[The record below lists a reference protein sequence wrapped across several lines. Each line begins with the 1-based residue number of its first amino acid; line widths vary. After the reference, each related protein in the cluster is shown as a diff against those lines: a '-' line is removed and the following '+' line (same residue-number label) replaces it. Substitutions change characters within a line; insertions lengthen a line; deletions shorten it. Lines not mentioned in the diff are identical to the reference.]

1 MSNGQSSQDEEVLK
15 QWFEDRGITE
25 VECMVPDMTGVAR
38 GKIVP
43 AKKFFREN
51 MRLPEG
57 IFIQTVTGDW
67 PDDEDDSLI
76 APTEIDMELRPDPKT
91 VCLVPWAAE
100 PTAQV
105 IHDCFYRDGSAVDLA
120 PRSVLKKILK
130 MFDLQ
135 GWEPV
140 MAPEVEFYLVK
151 QNTDSD
157 YKLEPPIGRSGRQ
170 ETARRSYGIDAVNE
184 FDPIFEDMYDYCEAM
199 ELDIDTLIHEDGA
212 GQMEV
217 NFLHGNPLDLAD
229 QVFLFKRTM
238 RETALRHG
246 IYATFMAKP
255 HENEAGSAMHV
266 HQSIVDKQTKQNI
279 FSTADGEPSDLFYH
293 YIGGLQKYLPALM
306 SLMAPNVNSY
316 RRIARFNS
324 APINVQ
330 WGYDNRTVGLRVP
343 HSSPANRRVENRII
357 GSDCNPYL
365 ALAASLAA
373 GYLGMIQKIKPR
385 EPVPGSAYNLPYE
398 LPRNLLDAVALLRK
412 SDELQHVLGERFVR
426 AYTAVKEKEYETF
439 FAVISSWERDYLLLN
454 V

>member
-1 MSNGQSSQDEEVLK
+1 MSQTDEEFLK
-15 QWFEDRGITE
+15 QWMEARGITE
-25 VECMVPDMTGVAR
+25 VECMVPDLTGVAR

-67 PDDEDDSLI
+67 PDDEDYDKLVN
-76 APTEIDMELRPDPKT
+76 PTDIDMELVPDPKT

-105 IHDCFYRDGSAVDLA
+105 VHDCLYRDGTPVDLA
-120 PRSVLKKILK
+120 PRSVLRRVLK
-130 MFDLQ
+130 QFELQ

-140 MAPEVEFYLVK
+140 IAPEVEFYLVK
-151 QNTDSD
+151 QNTDAD
-157 YKLEPPIGRSGRQ
+157 YPLEPPIGRSGRK

-184 FDPIFEDMYDYCEAM
+184 FDPVFEEMYDYCEQM
-199 ELDIDTLIHEDGA
+199 ELDIDTLIHEEGA

-217 NFLHGNPLDLAD
+217 NFLHGSPMDLAD

-238 RETALRHG
+238 REVALRHN

-255 HENEAGSAMHV
+255 MENEAGSAMHV
-266 HQSIVDKQTKQNI
+266 HQSIVDKNTKENV
-279 FSTADGEPSDLFYH
+279 FSTPDGEPSELFFH
-293 YIGGLQKYLPALM
+293 YIGGLQRYLPAAM

-316 RRIARFNS
+316 RRIARFNT

-330 WGYDNRTVGLRVP
+330 WGYDNRTVGLRIP

-357 GSDCNPYL
+357 GADCNPYL
-365 ALAASLAA
+365 AFAASLAA
-373 GYLGMIQKIKPR
+373 GYLGMVQKIKPSD
-385 EPVPGSAYNLPYE
+385 PVSASAHNLPYQ
-398 LPRNLLDAVALLRK
+398 LPRNLLDALALLRTN
-412 SDELQHVLGERFVR
+412 DELKHVLGERFVR

-439 FAVISSWERDYLLLN
+439 FAVISSWERDFLLLN

>member
-1 MSNGQSSQDEEVLK
+1 MSEDRLNQDHLK
-15 QWFEDRGITE
+15 AWMQERGITE
-25 VECMVPDMTGVAR
+25 VECLVPDITGMAR
-38 GKIVP
+38 GKIIP
-43 AKKFFREN
+43 ANKFFRDG

-67 PDDEDDSLI
+67 PDDESVI
-76 APTEIDMELRPDPKT
+76 NPAEIDMIVTPDEKT

-105 IHDCFYRDGSAVDLA
+105 IHDCFYRDGSPVDLA
-120 PRSVLKKILK
+120 PRSVLKRVLK
-130 MFDLQ
+130 LYELQ

-151 QNTDSD
+151 QNTDPD
-157 YKLEPPIGRSGRQ
+157 YPLEPPVGRSGRT

-184 FDPIFEDMYDYCEAM
+184 FDPLFEDMYDYCEAM

-217 NFLHGNPLDLAD
+217 NFLHGNPIDLAD

-238 RETALRHG
+238 REAALRHG

-255 HENEAGSAMHV
+255 LEREAGSAMHV
-266 HQSIVDKQTKQNI
+266 HQSLLDKKTGQNV
-279 FSTADGEPSDLFYH
+279 FSTEEGEPSELFHH
-293 YIGGLQKYLPALM
+293 YLGGLQKYLPQAM

-330 WGYDNRTVGLRVP
+330 WGYDNRTVGLRIP
-343 HSSPANRRVENRII
+343 HSSPANRRIENRII
-357 GSDCNPYL
+357 GADCNPYL

-373 GYLGMIQKIKPR
+373 GYLGMIQKVKPS
-385 EPVPGSAYNLPYE
+385 EPVQGSAYDLPYQ
-398 LPRNLLDAVALLRK
+398 LPRSLQDALALLRG
-412 SDELQHVLGERFVR
+412 SDELKQVLGQRFVR

-439 FAVISSWERDYLLLN
+439 FAVISSWERDHLLLN